1 MNAKDKL
8 IVALDVVDIER
19 ANQLVKTLKGEVE
32 MFKVGSMLFATAGPQ
47 FVKTVVAEGNQV
59 FLDLKLHD
67 IPFQVG
73 GAAGVIGQLGVSL
86 FTLHASGGTEMIRR
100 AVHDVAESALK
111 ANKQRPKVLAVSILT
126 SLDANSLA
134 EIGVRGTPTEAVERL
149 VRLAEVA
156 GVDGVVCSSQ
166 EAAAVRSFARS
177 GFLIVTPGVR
187 PLSDS
192 KTANEDQKRVDTP
205 TAAVKAGADYM
216 VVGRPITAAP
226 NPVDVARQI
235 IAEIKAA
242 NNDAEHAGAV
252 NV

>member
-8 IVALDVVDIER
+8 IVALDVVDINR
-19 ANQLVKTLKGEVE
+19 ASQLVKTLKGEVG
-32 MFKVGSMLFATAGPQ
+32 MFKVGSMLFATVGPQ
-47 FVKTVVAEGNQV
+47 FVKTVIAEGNDV

-67 IPFQVG
+67 IPFQIG
-73 GAAGVIGQLGVSL
+73 GAARVIGQLGVSL
-86 FTLHASGGTEMIRR
+86 FTLHASGGAEMIRR
-100 AVHDVAESALK
+100 AIDEVAEGALM
-111 ANKQRPKVLAVSILT
+111 ANKERPKVLAVSVLT

-134 EIGVRGTPTEAVERL
+134 EIGMQGTASEAVERL
-149 VRLAEVA
+149 VKLAEDT
-156 GVDGVVCSSQ
+156 GVDGVVCSPR
-166 EAAAVRSFARS
+166 EAAAVRSFTRS

-205 TAAVKAGADYM
+205 TTAVKAGADYM

-226 NPVDVARQI
+226 NPVEVARQI

-242 NNDAEHAGAV
+242 TNDAEQAGAV

>member
-8 IVALDVVDIER
+8 IVALDVVDIDR
-19 ANQLVKTLKGEVE
+19 ASQLVKTLKGEVG
-32 MFKVGSMLFATAGPQ
+32 MFKVGSMLFATVGPQ
-47 FVKTVVAEGNQV
+47 FVKTVVAAGNQV

-67 IPFQVG
+67 IPFQIG
-73 GAAGVIGQLGVSL
+73 GAARVIGQLGVSL
-86 FTLHASGGTEMIRR
+86 FTLHASGGAEMIRR
-100 AVHDVAESALK
+100 AVDEVAEGALM
-111 ANKQRPKVLAVSILT
+111 ANKERPKVLAVSVLT

-134 EIGVRGTPTEAVERL
+134 EIGIQGTASEAVERL
-149 VRLAEVA
+149 VKLAEVT
-156 GVDGVVCSSQ
+156 GVDGVVCSPR
-166 EAAAVRSFARS
+166 EAAAVRSFTRS

-216 VVGRPITAAP
+216 VVGRPITAAA
-226 NPVDVARQI
+226 NPVEVARQI
-235 IAEIKAA
+235 VAEIKAA
-242 NNDAEHAGAV
+242 TNDAEQAGAV

>member
-1 MNAKDKL
+1 MNARDKL
-8 IVALDVVDIER
+8 IVALDVDDINR
-19 ANQLVKTLKGEVE
+19 ANQLVKTLKGEVG

-47 FVKTVVAEGNQV
+47 FVKGVVDAGSPV

-67 IPFQVG
+67 IPFQIG
-73 GAAGVIGQLGVSL
+73 GAARVIGQLGVSL

-100 AVHDVAESALK
+100 AVNDVAEGALK
-111 ANKQRPKVLAVSILT
+111 AERERPKVLAVSVLT

-149 VRLAEVA
+149 VKLADAA
-156 GVDGVVCSSQ
+156 GVDGVVCSPQ
-166 EAAAVRSFARS
+166 EAATVRSFTRP

-187 PLSDS
+187 PFSDS
-192 KTANEDQKRVDTP
+192 QTANEDQKRVDTP
-205 TAAVKAGADYM
+205 TAAVNAGADYM

-226 NPVDVARQI
+226 NPVEVTRQI
-235 IAEIKAA
+235 VAEIKAA
-242 NNDAEHAGAV
+242 QNDAEQAGVV

>member
-8 IVALDVVDIER
+8 IVALDVVDIDR
-19 ANQLVKTLKGEVE
+19 AGQLVKTLKGEVG
-32 MFKVGSMLFATAGPQ
+32 MFKVGSMLFATVGPQ
-47 FVKTVVAEGNQV
+47 FVKTVVAAGNQV

-67 IPFQVG
+67 IPFQIG
-73 GAAGVIGQLGVSL
+73 GAARVIGQLGVSL
-86 FTLHASGGTEMIRR
+86 FTLHASGGAEMIRR
-100 AVHDVAESALK
+100 AVDEVAEGALM
-111 ANKQRPKVLAVSILT
+111 ANKERPKVLAVSVLT

-134 EIGVRGTPTEAVERL
+134 EIGMLGTASEAVERL
-149 VRLAEVA
+149 VKLAEVT
-156 GVDGVVCSSQ
+156 GVDGVVCSPR
-166 EAAAVRSFARS
+166 EAAAVRSFTRS

-216 VVGRPITAAP
+216 VVGRPITAAA
-226 NPVDVARQI
+226 NPVEVARQI
-235 IAEIKAA
+235 VAEIKAA
-242 NNDAEHAGAV
+242 TNDAEQAGAV

>member
-1 MNAKDKL
+1 MNARDKL

-19 ANQLVKTLKGEVE
+19 ANQLVQTLKGEVG

-67 IPFQVG
+67 IPFQIG

-100 AVHDVAESALK
+100 AVHDVAEGALK
-111 ANKQRPKVLAVSILT
+111 ANKERPKVLAVSVLT

-149 VRLAEVA
+149 VKLAEVA
-156 GVDGVVCSSQ
+156 GVDGVVCSPQ
-166 EAAAVRSFARS
+166 EAATVRSFARS

-226 NPVDVARQI
+226 NPVAVARQI

-242 NNDAEHAGAV
+242 KHDAEQAGAV

>member
-1 MNAKDKL
+1 
-8 IVALDVVDIER
+8 
-19 ANQLVKTLKGEVE
+19 
-32 MFKVGSMLFATAGPQ
+32 VGSMLFATAGPQ
-47 FVKTVVAEGNQV
+47 FVKSVLADGNKV

-67 IPFQVG
+67 IPFQIS

-100 AVHDVAESALK
+100 AVHDVAEGSLK
-111 ANKQRPKVLAVSILT
+111 ANKERPKVLAVSVLT

-149 VRLAEVA
+149 VKLAEVA
-156 GVDGVVCSSQ
+156 GVDGVVCSPQ
-166 EAAAVRSFARS
+166 EAAAVRSFTSS

-226 NPVDVARQI
+226 NPMEVARQI
-235 IAEIKAA
+235 IAEINAA
-242 NNDAEHAGAV
+242 NNDAEQAGAV

>member
-1 MNAKDKL
+1 MNARDKL
-8 IVALDVVDIER
+8 IVALDVDDINR
-19 ANQLVKTLKGEVE
+19 ANQLVKTLKGEAG

-47 FVKTVVAEGNQV
+47 FVNTIVDSGNHV

-67 IPFQVG
+67 IPFQIG
-73 GAAGVIGQLGVSL
+73 GAARVIGQLGVSL

-100 AVHDVAESALK
+100 AVDDVTEGALK
-111 ANKQRPKVLAVSILT
+111 ADRERPKVLAVSVLT

-149 VRLAEVA
+149 VKLAEAA
-156 GVDGVVCSSQ
+156 GVDGVVCSPQ
-166 EAAAVRSFARS
+166 EAATVRSFTRR

-187 PLSDS
+187 PLSNS
-192 KTANEDQKRVDTP
+192 QTANEDQKRVDTP
-205 TAAVKAGADYM
+205 TAAVNAGADYM

-226 NPVDVARQI
+226 NPVEVTRQI
-235 IAEIKAA
+235 VAEIKAA
-242 NNDAEHAGAV
+242 QNDAEQAGAV

>member
-8 IVALDVVDIER
+8 IAALDVVDIDR
-19 ANQLVKTLKGEVE
+19 ANQLVKTLKGEVG

-47 FVKTVVAEGNQV
+47 FVKSVLADGNKV

-67 IPFQVG
+67 IPFQIS

-100 AVHDVAESALK
+100 AVHDVAEGALK
-111 ANKQRPKVLAVSILT
+111 ANKERPKVLAVSVLT

-149 VRLAEVA
+149 VKLAEVA
-156 GVDGVVCSSQ
+156 GVDGVVCSPQ
-166 EAAAVRSFARS
+166 EAAAVRSFTRS
-177 GFLIVTPGVR
+177 GFLIVTTGVR

-205 TAAVKAGADYM
+205 TAAVKAGADYI

-226 NPVDVARQI
+226 NPVEAARQI
-235 IAEIKAA
+235 IVEIKAA
-242 NNDAEHAGAV
+242 NNDAEQAGAV